1 MNILI
6 KEQEERKVNDIIISI
21 ISIVVTSVVLPL
33 ITLGGTRLI
42 QYLNQK
48 IKDEKTRSILTG
60 LTAIIERAV
69 RSVFQTYVESL
80 KKTNSFGKEEQAK
93 ALELARSEVT
103 KQLTNET
110 AGFIQET
117 YGDVN
122 TFITSQIE
130 STINLLKTK

>member
-117 YGDVN
+117 YGDIN

>member
-1 MNILI
+1 M
-6 KEQEERKVNDIIISI
+6 NDIIISI

-80 KKTNSFGKEEQAK
+80 KKTNGFGKEEQAK